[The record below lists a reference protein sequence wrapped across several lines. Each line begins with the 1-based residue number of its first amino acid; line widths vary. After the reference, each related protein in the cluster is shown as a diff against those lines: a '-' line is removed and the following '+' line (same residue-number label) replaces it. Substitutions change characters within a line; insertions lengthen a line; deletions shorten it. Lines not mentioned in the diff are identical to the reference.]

1 MTDKEFKRLTRSQLI
16 DIIYELQLKEA
27 TLAEENRKLK
37 AELEDKRI
45 RMSEVGNIAEASLVV
60 FNVMQAA
67 QEAADQYLEEIR
79 QMQSETRE
87 TCRQMQS
94 ETKDACRQA
103 LDKAREE
110 AVAIIE
116 QATKSRSVY
125 DIAVES
131 ILKEYEQDER

>member
-27 TLAEENRKLK
+27 SLSEENRKLK
-37 AELEDKRI
+37 AEVEDKRI
-45 RMSEVGNIAEASLVV
+45 RMSQVGNIAEASLAVY
-60 FNVMQAA
+60 NVMQSA
-67 QEAADQYLEEIR
+67 QEAADRYVEEIR
-79 QMQSETRE
+79 QLQT
-87 TCRQMQS
+87 
-94 ETKDACRQA
+94 ETKEACRQA

-125 DIAVES
+125 DLAVES
-131 ILKEYEQDER
+131 ILKEYEQNEQ